1 MKPIDVN
8 QTHTLTILKKLMI
21 KILNVTFVISLEYEN
36 IKTFLQNVIFG
47 IGLKKLLRLKKLKTL
62 CRRHMPLVILTEKK
76 LLERFLRKNCKK
88 QIKKGLEFKK

>member
-76 LLERFLRKNCKK
+76 LLERFLRNNCKK